1 MKKKITFFELLTL
14 LSKGKMP
21 DVVNYWGDTYYKEYY
36 KDSYN
41 YYNHN
46 GAPLMEVIGLNET
59 VGSLLYEKN
68 ISYDEPILTDKE
80 REYLST
86 VLKPFKN
93 YSFYIRKRT
102 VPPSVRSS
110 KYGFIQVMFMPESG
124 VLNFPDLKEPMYM
137 GMELDKEYSAID
149 LGLWK
154 EEDKGDL

>member
-14 LSKGKMP
+14 MNENKMP
-21 DVVNYWGDTYYKEYY
+21 DAVTYWGDTYYK
-36 KDSYN
+36 DSYD

-46 GAPLMEVIGLNET
+46 GAPLMKVIGLNET

-93 YSFYIRKRT
+93 YSFYICKKRI
-102 VPPSVRSS
+102 VPLSARSSS
-110 KYGFIQVMFMPESG
+110 KYGFIQVVFMSESG
-124 VLNFPDLKEPMYM
+124 TLSFPDLTKPMYM
-137 GMELDKEYSAID
+137 GMEFNKEYSAED

-154 EEDKGDL
+154 EEDDKTN